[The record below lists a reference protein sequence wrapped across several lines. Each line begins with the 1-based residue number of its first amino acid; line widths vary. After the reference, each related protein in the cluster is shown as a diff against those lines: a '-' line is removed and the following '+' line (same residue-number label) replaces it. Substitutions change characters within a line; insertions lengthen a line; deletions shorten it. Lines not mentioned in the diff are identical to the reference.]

1 MRELQKRYQRGRIP
15 FTACQADPRFS
26 YCLYVPSCHLE
37 QRLAE
42 APLLVV
48 VHGSGRTAEGFRD
61 AFIEFAEEHGC
72 VVLAPLFPRG
82 AVSADEPDGY
92 KLQPPLGYRYDQ
104 VLLSIIEEVA
114 AEYRT
119 AREFYL
125 YGFSGGAQ
133 FAHRFAY
140 LHPGRLKAV
149 SIHAPGQ
156 ICLSHNIGP
165 FFDVS
170 NMEMLRNVRV
180 HMAVGYED
188 THSIQPEM
196 PDNQGRSRRTLLL
209 ELCEAWEQQGI
220 GVELDE
226 VPGIAHDGFA
236 LLPVGQRFFAR
247 LLQSESGG

>member
-1 MRELQKRYQRGRIP
+1 MRELQRRYQRGRIP

-26 YCLYVPSCHLE
+26 YCLYVPSCHLG
-37 QRLAE
+37 QRQAE

-48 VHGSGRTAEGFRD
+48 VHGSARTAEGFRD

-72 VVLAPLFPRG
+72 VVLAPLFPRS
-82 AVSADEPDGY
+82 AVSADELDGY

-156 ICLSHNIGP
+156 VCLP
-165 FFDVS
+165 KMYLDVQGL
-170 NMEMLRNVRV
+170 EALKRVRV
-180 HMAVGYED
+180 QMVVGCED
-188 THSIQPEM
+188 ILAQPQEASAEV
-196 PDNQGRSRRTLLL
+196 GLSRRALLSIL
-209 ELCEAWEQQGI
+209 YQAWQQVGI
-220 GVELDE
+220 EVELEE
-226 VPGIAHDGFA
+226 VPDTEHDGFA
-236 LLPVGQRFFAR
+236 LIPVGQCFFAR
-247 LLQSESGG
+247 LMKQEKCLNC